1 MQLVF
6 TFFESLPKDMLINL
20 KERERERE
28 KERNMDWLPL
38 IRAPTRDQTRNPGVC
53 PDWESNLQLF
63 GAQGDAPT
71 S

>member
-28 KERNMDWLPL
+28 REREKRGLVASHP
-38 IRAPTRDQTRNPGVC
+38 C
-53 PDWESNLQLF
+53 PD
-63 GAQGDAPT
+63 QGSDPKPRRVP
-71 S
+71 